1 MGRDVVSQA
10 GQELGISLLAVALF
24 GPATHVAIREGSEAW
39 AWISAAAFL
48 ASSLLAAW
56 WLWRQL

>member
-1 MGRDVVSQA
+1 VSQA